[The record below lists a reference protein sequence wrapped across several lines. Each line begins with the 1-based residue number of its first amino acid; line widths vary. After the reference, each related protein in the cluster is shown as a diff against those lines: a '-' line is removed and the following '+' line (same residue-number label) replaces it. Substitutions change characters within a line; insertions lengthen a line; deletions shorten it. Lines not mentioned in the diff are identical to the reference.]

1 MSNRIRLMLLAGACL
16 PTAMLP
22 AAPLA
27 AQDDV
32 QVAGDA
38 QASSP
43 EIVVTARKREE
54 RLIDVPTAASVINAT
69 TLDERGGATNVVD
82 LLAGQPGVRVL
93 DTSSPLT
100 NEISLRGSP
109 TTRGTSGDPA
119 VGLFRD
125 GAYIGGGGFSGRA
138 FARID
143 MFDIDR
149 VEVLRGTQGALYG
162 RNAVGGAVNIVSAR
176 PEFRNSAWTS
186 VRYAVENEQMQV
198 QGAVNVDLGSGFA
211 MRFGVDNVTQGS
223 GFIRNSFLGNFLD
236 DNDSTGARLQ
246 LRWANDRTDILVR
259 GEHWEG
265 EVPAISFRI
274 FIEPRQGFPFGLVQP
289 ERSYPW
295 STDGFSRQE
304 VNSGLID
311 IQHDFGWAQLHSI
324 TNLRQ
329 RKADYAFDQD
339 GGNLRDFL
347 ALRAAGIITIN
358 QDSGLEQQREED
370 ATFLTQDINLTGKLF
385 GDRLTWL
392 VGGEYLRLRADSEQR
407 NLRTPTNANP
417 SPGTRQPLELAVNS
431 WAVYGSLDFALTDR
445 FSLIG
450 EARYTEDE
458 RSAQSA
464 RFDLATGLPSGGP
477 RFVVDFTTRPTNFNY
492 NATAAWKLTPDIL
505 LYGKVGT
512 SFRAGGFNDDLGVP
526 QQPVPIPGTYDD
538 ETVTSYELGLKG
550 TLFERV
556 NFALAAYQN
565 EAENIIVQLNNGC
578 FVGNPVCSVN
588 GTSFSDNAG
597 EARTRGIEAEANA
610 VLPIHRGR
618 LRLGASVS
626 HQRGEATA
634 GPFDG
639 QNLPQ
644 IPRWIFAVDMSLRR
658 ELSDSVALFA
668 NVNYNGQRG
677 GVHDLVAPNTPP
689 PFDMDRIDVLNARL
703 ALQMGKVELSVFST
717 NLTDE
722 TFDIFRGA
730 SARRL
735 NQPRNYGAQLM
746 VRW

>member
-1 MSNRIRLMLLAGACL
+1 MSNRIRLMLLAGA
-16 PTAMLP
+16 ALP
-22 AAPLA
+22 AMPLA
-27 AQDDV
+27 AQDAP
-32 QVAGDA
+32 QEPGDA
-38 QASSP
+38 RADQT

-54 RLIDVPTAASVINAT
+54 RLIDVPTAASVISAAT
-69 TLDERGGATNVVD
+69 VEERGGASNVVD

-125 GAYIGGGGFSGRA
+125 GAYIGGGGFSGRSY
-138 FARID
+138 ARID

-176 PEFRNSAWTS
+176 PEFSNSGWAS
-186 VRYAVENEQMQV
+186 LRYAAANRQLQA
-198 QGAVNVDLGSGFA
+198 QSAINADLGGGFA
-211 MRFGVDNVTQGS
+211 VRLGVDYVTQDK
-223 GFIRNSFLGNFLD
+223 GFISNSFLGGFLD
-236 DNDSTGARLQ
+236 DNESTGVRGQ
-246 LRWANDRTDILVR
+246 LRWKNDRTDIVLR
-259 GEHWEG
+259 AEHWKG

-274 FIEPRQGFPFGLVQP
+274 FIEPRQGFPVGLVQP

-295 STDGFSRQE
+295 STDAFSRQE
-304 VNSGLID
+304 VNSGLLTIE
-311 IQHDFGWAQLHSI
+311 HDLGWAQLRSI
-324 TNLRQ
+324 SNLRQ
-329 RKADYAFDQD
+329 RKASYAFDQD
-339 GGNLRDFL
+339 GGNLRDFQ

-370 ATFLTQDINLTGKLF
+370 ATFITQDLNLTGTAF
-385 GDRLTWL
+385 GDKLTWL
-392 VGGEYLRLRADSEQR
+392 VGGEYFRLRADSEQR

-417 SPGTRQPLELAVNS
+417 SVGTRQPLEVDLDS
-431 WAVYGSLDFALTDR
+431 WAVYGSLDYAVTDS

-464 RFDLATGLPSGGP
+464 RFDLSTGLPSGGP

-492 NATAAWKLTPDIL
+492 NATAAWKPAPDVL
-505 LYGKVGT
+505 VYGKVGT
-512 SFRAGGFNDDLGVP
+512 SFRAGGFNDDLGVA

-538 ETVTSYELGLKG
+538 ETVTSYELGIKG
-550 TLFERV
+550 TVFERV
-556 NFALAAYQN
+556 NFGIAAYQN
-565 EAENIIVQLNNGC
+565 EAEDIIVQLNNGC

-610 VLPIHRGR
+610 VIPIHRGS

-644 IPRWIFAVDMSLRR
+644 IPRWVFGVDMSLRR
-658 ELSDSVALFA
+658 DLTDDIRLFA

-689 PFDMDRIDVLNARL
+689 PFDMDRIDVMNARV
-703 ALQMGKVELSVFST
+703 ALETAGIEFSLFAT
-717 NLTDE
+717 NLTNE

-735 NQPRNYGAQLM
+735 NQPRNYGVQFM

>member
-1 MSNRIRLMLLAGACL
+1 MPNRLALMLLAG
-16 PTAMLP
+16 TALP
-22 AAPLA
+22 AMPVA
-27 AQDDV
+27 AQDTP
-32 QVAGDA
+32 AEPDA
-38 QASSP
+38 PTKASE

-54 RLIDVPTAASVINAT
+54 RLIDVPAGASVISAAT
-69 TLDERGGATNVVD
+69 LEERGGATNVVD

-93 DTSSPLT
+93 DTASPLT

-162 RNAVGGAVNIVSAR
+162 RNAIGGAVNIVSAR
-176 PEFRNSAWTS
+176 PEFTNTGWASL
-186 VRYAVENEQMQV
+186 RYAAENGQLQT
-198 QGAVNVDLGSGFA
+198 QGAVNLDLGDGFA
-211 MRFGVDNVTQGS
+211 VRVGADFVTQRE
-223 GFIRNSFLGNFLD
+223 GFISNSFLGGFLD
-236 DNDSTGARLQ
+236 DNESTGVRGQ
-246 LRWANDRTDILVR
+246 LRWKGDRTDILLR
-259 GEHWEG
+259 AEHWEG

-274 FIEPRQGFPFGLVQP
+274 FIEPRPGFPVGLVQP

-295 STDGFSRQE
+295 STDAFSRQE
-304 VNSGLID
+304 INSGLLRID
-311 IQHDFGWAQLHSI
+311 HDFGWAQLRSI

-339 GGNLRDFL
+339 GGNLRDFQ
-347 ALRAAGIITIN
+347 ALRAAGIVTIN

-370 ATFLTQDINLTGKLF
+370 ATFITQDINLTGTALS
-385 GDRLTWL
+385 DRLTWL
-392 VGGEYLRLRADSEQR
+392 VGGEYLRLEADSEQR
-407 NLRTPTNANP
+407 NLRTPTTANP
-417 SPGTRQPLELAVNS
+417 SLGTRQPLAIDVES
-431 WAVYGSLDFALTDR
+431 WAIYGSLDYALTDS

-450 EARYTEDE
+450 EARYTEDT

-464 RFDLATGLPSGGP
+464 RFDLTSGLPSGGA
-477 RFVVDFTTRPTNFNY
+477 RFVVDQTTRPTNFNY
-492 NATAAWKLTPDIL
+492 NATAAWNLTSDL
-505 LYGKVGT
+505 LFYGKVGT

-526 QQPVPIPGTYDD
+526 QQPVPIPGSYDD

-550 TLFERV
+550 TVFERV
-556 NFALAAYQN
+556 TFGIAAYQN

-597 EARTRGIEAEANA
+597 EARTRGIEAEASA
-610 VLPIHRGR
+610 LIPINRGR
-618 LRLGASVS
+618 IRLGATMS
-626 HQRGEATA
+626 HQRGEAVA

-644 IPRWIFAVDMSLRR
+644 IPRWIFGIDMSLRR
-658 ELSDSVALFA
+658 ELTDDVRLFA

-677 GVHDLVAPNTPP
+677 GVHDLVAPNAPP
-689 PFDMDRIDVLNARL
+689 PFDMDRIDVLNARI
-703 ALQMGKVELSVFST
+703 ALESQGFEFSLFST
-717 NLTDE
+717 NLTNE

-735 NQPRNYGAQLM
+735 NQPRNFGVQFMY
-746 VRW
+746 RW

>member
-1 MSNRIRLMLLAGACL
+1 MPNRIRMMLLAGA
-16 PTAMLP
+16 ALP
-22 AAPLA
+22 AMPLA
-27 AQDDV
+27 AQDAATPQGTSANAAD
-32 QVAGDA
+32 
-38 QASSP
+38 

-54 RLIDVPTAASVINAT
+54 RLIDVPAGASVISAAT
-69 TLDERGGATNVVD
+69 LEERGGATNVVD

-93 DTSSPLT
+93 DTASPLT

-176 PEFRNSAWTS
+176 PEFDNSAWVN
-186 VRYAVENEQMQV
+186 VRYAAGNEQLQT
-198 QGAVNVDLGSGFA
+198 QGVINMDLGSGFA
-211 MRFGVDNVTQGS
+211 LRFGVDNVSQS
-223 GFIRNSFLGNFLD
+223 GGFFTNSFLGNVLD
-236 DNDSTGARLQ
+236 NNDSTGGRLQ
-246 LRWANDRTDILVR
+246 LRWKSDRTDILLR
-259 GEHWEG
+259 AEHWEG

-274 FIEPRQGFPFGLVQP
+274 FIEPRQGFPRGLVQP

-295 STDGFSRQE
+295 STDAFSRQE
-304 VNSGLID
+304 INTGLLRID
-311 IQHDFGWAQLHSI
+311 HDFGWAQLRSI

-329 RKADYAFDQD
+329 RKASYAFDQD
-339 GGNLRDFL
+339 GGNLRDFQ
-347 ALRAAGIITIN
+347 ALRAAGIVTIN
-358 QDSGLEQQREED
+358 QDNGLEQQREED
-370 ATFLTQDINLTGKLF
+370 ANFLTQDLNLTGTAF

-392 VGGEYLRLRADSEQR
+392 VGGEYLRLEADSEQR
-407 NLRTPTNANP
+407 NLRTPTTANP
-417 SPGTRQPLELAVNS
+417 SLGTRQPLAVDVES
-431 WAVYGSLDFALTDR
+431 WAVYGSLDYALTDR

-450 EARYTEDE
+450 EARYTEDT

-464 RFDLATGLPSGGP
+464 RFDLSTGLPSGGP

-492 NATAAWKLTPDIL
+492 NATAAWKLTPDVL
-505 LYGKVGT
+505 FYGKVGT

-550 TLFERV
+550 TLFDV
-556 NFALAAYQN
+556 MTFGLAAYQN
-565 EAENIIVQLNNGC
+565 NGEDIIVQLNNGC

-597 EARTRGIEAEANA
+597 QARTRGIEAQANA
-610 VLPIHRGR
+610 AIPIHRGR
-618 LRLGASVS
+618 LRLGATFS

-644 IPRWIFAVDMSLRR
+644 IPRWIFGVDMSLRR
-658 ELSDSVALFA
+658 ELTDTVALFA

-677 GVHDLVAPNTPP
+677 GVHDLVAPNAPP
-689 PFDMDRIDVLNARL
+689 PFDMDRIDVMNARV
-703 ALQMGKVELSVFST
+703 AVQAGAFEFSVFAT

-735 NQPRNYGAQLM
+735 NQPRNYGAQIM

>member
-1 MSNRIRLMLLAGACL
+1 MKNGIRLMLLAGV
-16 PTAMLP
+16 AMP

-27 AQDDV
+27 AQDSDAA
-32 QVAGDA
+32 QGDA
-38 QASSP
+38 QASSG

-54 RLIDVPTAASVINAT
+54 RLIDVPAGASVISAERVE
-69 TLDERGGATNVVD
+69 ERGGATNVVD

-93 DTSSPLT
+93 DTASPLT

-162 RNAVGGAVNIVSAR
+162 RNAIGGAVNIVSAR
-176 PEFRNSAWTS
+176 PEFTNSGWAS
-186 VRYAVENEQMQV
+186 LRYAAGNDQLQA
-198 QGAVNVDLGSGFA
+198 QGAVNVDLGGGFA
-211 MRFGVDNVTQGS
+211 MRLGADYVTQRT
-223 GFIRNSFLGNFLD
+223 GFIKNSFLGGYLD
-236 DNDSTGARLQ
+236 DNESTGVRGQ
-246 LRWANDRTDILVR
+246 LRWKNDTTDILLR
-259 GEHWEG
+259 AEHWKG

-274 FIEPRQGFPFGLVQP
+274 FIEPRQGFPVGLVQP

-295 STDGFSRQE
+295 STDAFSRQE
-304 VNSGLID
+304 INSGLLRID
-311 IQHDFGWAQLHSI
+311 HDFGWGRLRSI

-329 RKADYAFDQD
+329 RKASYAFDQD
-339 GGNLRDFL
+339 GGNLRDFQ
-347 ALRAAGIITIN
+347 ALRAAGIVTIN
-358 QDSGLEQQREED
+358 QDSGLEQQREEN
-370 ATFLTQDINLTGKLF
+370 AKFLTQDLNLTGTAF
-385 GDRLTWL
+385 GDKLTWM
-392 VGGEYLRLRADSEQR
+392 VGGEYLRLKAESEQR
-407 NLRTPTNANP
+407 NLRTPTTANP
-417 SPGTRQPLELAVNS
+417 SLGTRQPLEIDVES
-431 WAVYGSLDFALTDR
+431 WAAYGSLDLALTDR
-445 FSLIG
+445 FSVIG
-450 EARYTEDE
+450 EARYTEDT
-458 RSAQSA
+458 RSAESA
-464 RFDLATGLPSGGP
+464 RFDLTSGLPSGGT
-477 RFVVDFTTRPTNFNY
+477 RFIVDRTTRPTNFNY
-492 NATAAWKLTPDIL
+492 NATAAWKLAPDIL
-505 LYGKVGT
+505 FYGKVGT

-526 QQPVPIPGTYDD
+526 QQPVQIPGSYDD

-550 TLFERV
+550 TVLERLT
-556 NFALAAYQN
+556 FGIAAYQN

-578 FVGNPVCSVN
+578 FVGNPVCNVN
-588 GTSFSDNAG
+588 GTSFSNNAG
-597 EARTRGIEAEANA
+597 DARTRGIEAEANA
-610 VLPIHRGR
+610 TLPIHRGR
-618 LRLGASVS
+618 IRLGASVS

-644 IPRWIFAVDMSLRR
+644 IPRWIFGIDMSVRR
-658 ELSDSVALFA
+658 ELTESTSLFV

-689 PFDMDRIDVLNARL
+689 PFDMDRIDVMNARI
-703 ALQMGKVELSVFST
+703 ALENSGFQLSVFAT

-735 NQPRNYGAQLM
+735 NQPANYGVQFM
-746 VRW
+746 YRW